1 MESETVT
8 MQDIFVSKPPD
19 EAQAAEGRTHR
30 LLMPLQCTG
39 LKPHFQEK
47 MAANG
52 VVLQPSFFASD
63 DDAPAVGVGYNG
75 SQFKGAFQ

>member
-1 MESETVT
+1 
-8 MQDIFVSKPPD
+8 
-19 EAQAAEGRTHR
+19 
-30 LLMPLQCTG
+30 
-39 LKPHFQEK
+39 

-75 SQFKGAFQ
+75 SQFKGSFQ